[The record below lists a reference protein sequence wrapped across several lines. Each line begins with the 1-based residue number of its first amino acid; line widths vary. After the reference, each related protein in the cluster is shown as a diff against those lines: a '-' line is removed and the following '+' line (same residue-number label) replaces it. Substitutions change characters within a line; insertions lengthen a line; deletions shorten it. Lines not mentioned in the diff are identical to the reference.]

1 MADAVRMQSAETLF
15 EDVQFVR
22 TRDGRSL
29 ALVEALKDGPRRDAA
44 RPAFLLLHGFAQN
57 RLAFTLGPLPRLLI
71 ERGARVFLGEL
82 RGHGDSKLST
92 GDVWTMADHL
102 DFDCPALIR
111 GTCERADVSRVHLVG
126 HSMGGLLGAALLA
139 RQTRFESLTLA
150 ATPLMLGAA
159 RPLVRLASLV
169 LGPFAT
175 FAPRPKRIP
184 MDFFLRALSNP
195 LAAPDARGVVRAL
208 QRVTRLANPELAA
221 PEAMREILAHADA
234 ESPAVME
241 ELAKNAVL
249 VRPRLCEIDLVDAVR
264 GAECPIA
271 AIAGSRDIFAPR
283 AAIAPLERPGQR
295 GPREIVE
302 IEGGTH
308 VDAIMGHHL
317 PATVERLWPFWMQGW
332 GA

>member
-1 MADAVRMQSAETLF
+1 MAEAVHLRGAETLF

-22 TRDGRSL
+22 TRDGRDL
-29 ALVEALKDGPRRDAA
+29 ALVEVVGDRAREASP

-71 ERGARVFLGEL
+71 DRGARVFLGEL
-82 RGHGDSKLST
+82 RGHGDSKLPPD
-92 GDVWTMADHL
+92 DVWSMADHL

-111 GTCERADVSRVHLVG
+111 GTCERAGVPRIHLVG
-126 HSMGGLLGAALLA
+126 HSMGGLLGSALLA

-150 ATPLMLGAA
+150 ATPLVLGAA

-184 MDFFLRALSNP
+184 MDHFLRVLSNP
-195 LAAPDARGVVRAL
+195 LAAADARGVVRAL

-221 PEAMREILAHADA
+221 PAAMREILAHADP

-249 VRPRLCEIDLVDAVR
+249 LRPRLCEIDLVDAVR
-264 GAECPIA
+264 SAECPIA

-302 IEGGTH
+302 VEGGTH

-317 PATVERLWPFWMQGW
+317 PATVEHLWPFWMQT
-332 GA
+332 AKA